1 MNQLETTINRIDKK
15 GYKAYKDLL
24 GNHKYNNFTLH
35 IDHVQA
41 DPYASPSRIRVRVP
55 LNKLAVKDAHYC
67 NERYVAFTDYVARSV
82 DLALKKSGVQ
92 KDVHIDRPNQQ
103 ILDRTAVTIDQNNV
117 DVRLSLHLP
126 ARGRTILGNEA
137 KKRFLKQLPQVIED
151 GLYKLD
157 VNALQKHLELYDDQQ
172 HLRQFLRDEKAV
184 AFIANGSVLPRQS
197 GVSDRPNTSD
207 DVKRFDSPKSD
218 EVTVTLP
225 NHGKLGGMLIKRGV
239 TVIVGGGY
247 HGKSTLLKAIEMG
260 VYHHIKGDGREF
272 VITDD
277 LASKIRA
284 EDGRKV
290 TDVDIRPFINQLPN
304 KKSTEHFSTD
314 NASGSTSQATNIIE
328 AIEAGANTLLIDED
342 TSATNFMIRDLRMQQ
357 LVAKEKEPIT
367 PFIDRVRDL
376 FETDGISTIVVVG
389 GSGDYLEVAD
399 NVIMLDEYEVQ
410 NVTEKAKEIVNQEQS
425 ERKRTT
431 TNTLGQ
437 MDASRIIDSRSF
449 DARRGKREKVQ
460 AKGLYTIIYGKED
473 IDLSSVEQ
481 LIDPSQTRAIA
492 QALHYLASN
501 YMNSQRTLSEL
512 LDLYDKDTEN
522 NLDALSAYPGKHP
535 GDFAKPRRLE
545 VAAAINRLRSLQVKR

>member
-1 MNQLETTINRIDKK
+1 MIKK

-24 GNHKYNNFTLH
+24 GSHKYHNFTLH

-55 LNKLAVKDAHYC
+55 LNRLKVDETQYC
-67 NERYVAFTDYVARSV
+67 DERYVAFTDYLARSV
-82 DLALKKSGVQ
+82 DRALKKNGVQ
-92 KDVHIDRPNQQ
+92 KDVQIDRPSQQ
-103 ILDRTAVTIDQNNV
+103 ILDRTAVTIDQTSV

-137 KKRFLKQLPQVIED
+137 KKRLLKQLPQVVED

-157 VNALQKHLELYDDQQ
+157 VTALQTHLELYDDQTY
-172 HLRQFLRDEKAV
+172 LRQFLRDENAV
-184 AFIANGSVLPRQS
+184 AFIANGSVLPRES

-207 DVKRFDSPKSD
+207 DVKRFKSQR
-218 EVTVTLP
+218 VMKPLRSHITGSLS
-225 NHGKLGGMLIKRGV
+225 GMLIKRGV

-290 TDVDIRPFINQLPN
+290 TNVDIRPFINQLPN
-304 KKSTEHFSTD
+304 KKSTEHFSTE

-328 AIEAGANTLLIDED
+328 AMEAGANTLLIDED

-376 FETDGISTIVVVG
+376 FETNGISTVVVVG

-399 NVIMLDEYEVQ
+399 NVIMLDEYEVK
-410 NVTEKAKEIVNQEQS
+410 NVTERAKEIVNNEQS

-431 TNTLGQ
+431 ANTLGQ
-437 MDASRIIDSRSF
+437 MNASRMIDSRSF

-460 AKGLYTIIYGKED
+460 AKGLHTIIYGKED
-473 IDLSSVEQ
+473 IDLASVEQ

-492 QALHYLASN
+492 QTLQYLATN
-501 YMNSQRTLSEL
+501 YVNDQRTLSEL
-512 LDLYDKDTEN
+512 LDLYEKDTEN
-522 NLDALSAYPGKHP
+522 HLDALSTYPGKHP

-545 VAAAINRLRSLQVKR
+545 VAAAINRLRSLKVKR